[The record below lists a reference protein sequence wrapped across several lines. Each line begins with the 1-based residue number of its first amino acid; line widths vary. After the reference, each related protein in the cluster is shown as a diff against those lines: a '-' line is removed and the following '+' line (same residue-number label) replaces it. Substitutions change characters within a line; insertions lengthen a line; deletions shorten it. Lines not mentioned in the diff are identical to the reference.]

1 MRKNYHN
8 ITLTDEVESY
18 VKQYMRDNNIG
29 LSDTINV
36 LVFRGIQNIIESKEV
51 TSISNG
57 MEKISSKLYYLK
69 VLMEQLYSDFNIDE
83 PSNPRESIG
92 LKILK
97 DRYENDGPQKAKLY
111 KLLRKYYIKNL
122 KMLLFH

>member
-18 VKQYMRDNNIG
+18 VKQYMSDNNIG

-36 LVFRGIQNIIESKEV
+36 LVFRGMQNIIESKEV

-57 MEKISSKLYYLK
+57 MEKILSKLYYLK

-92 LKILK
+92 LKMLK
-97 DRYENDGPQKAKLY
+97 DRIKKSNDE
-111 KLLRKYYIKNL
+111 
-122 KMLLFH
+122 

>member
-18 VKQYMRDNNIG
+18 VKQYMSDNNIG

-51 TSISNG
+51 TSI
-57 MEKISSKLYYLK
+57 
-69 VLMEQLYSDFNIDE
+69 
-83 PSNPRESIG
+83 
-92 LKILK
+92 
-97 DRYENDGPQKAKLY
+97 
-111 KLLRKYYIKNL
+111 
-122 KMLLFH
+122 